1 MVLDLPIAPFLLIR
15 KLTIF
20 SLAVLLELLCR
31 WRGERFI
38 AHLHTWAVL
47 SPDVV
52 QARGSVGWKAM
63 ELTDPLCPM
72 YFMRT
77 LPVSTSHKH
86 AVPSAIWEKS
96 IQLVEPH
103 SK

>member
-1 MVLDLPIAPFLLIR
+1 M
-15 KLTIF
+15 
-20 SLAVLLELLCR
+20 LLELLCR

-86 AVPSAIWEKS
+86 AVPSAIWGKS
-96 IQLVEPH
+96 IWSVEPH